1 MVVGLIPI
9 SVRQVIVLKILNFLL
24 KIDLKLSN
32 RLATTKYFDTL
43 RIILEK
49 KKVIDFLIILNLI
62 VILSL
67 YNSYKYLRV
76 K

>member
-9 SVRQVIVLKILNFLL
+9 SVRQGTVLIILSFLS
-24 KIDLKLSN
+24 KTDLKLSN
-32 RLATTKYFDTL
+32 RLATTKYFGTL

-49 KKVIDFLIILNLI
+49 KVIEFLIILNLI

>member
-49 KKVIDFLIILNLI
+49 KVIEFLIILNLI

>member
-9 SVRQVIVLKILNFLL
+9 SVRQGTVLIILSFLS
-24 KIDLKLSN
+24 KTDLKLSN

-49 KKVIDFLIILNLI
+49 KVIEFLIILNLI